1 MKHRPKTKLEKRKK
15 FGEDV
20 MSANID
26 VIVFF
31 LIHGQFG
38 AIQKPNFGYMVCNTY
53 IFIRPFILQELKAE
67 PKTVQHSS
75 HTVTLSK
82 RFIFL
87 KIC

>member
-15 FGEDV
+15 FGEHV

-38 AIQKPNFGYMVCNTY
+38 AI
-53 IFIRPFILQELKAE
+53 
-67 PKTVQHSS
+67 
-75 HTVTLSK
+75 
-82 RFIFL
+82 
-87 KIC
+87 